1 MAQAKTFR
9 FSDVMILLGDG
20 ATPAEVFAAPCGLT
34 ELGMTIASDTNESI
48 IPDCDNPDD
57 PAWKITDITALQM
70 TLSGQGVL
78 DRAARKTWEDWAFGG
93 TEKTVRWVY
102 DVTAADFGGYYQAP
116 AILTNYQVTAQR
128 GQRATVQIAITLNGK
143 PAWTAAA

>member
-1 MAQAKTFR
+1 
-9 FSDVMILLGDG
+9 V
-20 ATPAEVFAAPCGLT
+20 
-34 ELGMTIASDTNESI
+34 

-70 TLSGQGVL
+70 TLSGQGIL
-78 DRAARKTWEDWAFGG
+78 DRAARKTWEDWAFSGA
-93 TEKTVRWVY
+93 EKTVRWVY